1 MEKQESAGTSGS
13 NVFIEAPQKL
23 AKEGT
28 WLLRRCTKPNKKE
41 YLKIVQAVVLGFL
54 VMGFVGY
61 FTKLIHIPI
70 NNIIGGKNRR
80 RGKNDKDESSKR
92 ELIFKEE
99 GQEYAQVVKMLGNG
113 RLEASCF
120 DGVNRL
126 AQIRGSMR
134 KKIWI
139 NQGDIILVSLREY
152 QDSKGDVIQKYN
164 PEEAR
169 LLKQYGEL
177 PENFNLEEGENLNSE
192 GENDDGVEFEF
203 EIDDI

>member
-1 MEKQESAGTSGS
+1 MK
-13 NVFIEAPQKL
+13 
-23 AKEGT
+23 
-28 WLLRRCTKPNKKE
+28 NKGK
-41 YLKIVQAVVLGFL
+41 
-54 VMGFVGY
+54 
-61 FTKLIHIPI
+61 
-70 NNIIGGKNRR
+70 GGKNRR